1 MIKIFFSLLVGSML
15 QQVSLAQIYTKQT
28 TVAEGH
34 VSLQIPTTF
43 QQLNNP
49 ENNDFLTSSSY
60 KPNWGIVNTTEQQQ
74 LLYSFTKINTID
86 NDIPEVFDLLKK
98 ELNATYKKLNI
109 VDDGIHLTNDRNV
122 GYIVFSGK
130 RNNQKKMGYLFY
142 FSVQSRLFVFAFISN
157 KKINEQWIYTLD
169 SMAKSIKVTE

>member
-1 MIKIFFSLLVGSML
+1 ML
-15 QQVSLAQIYTKQT
+15 QQGSLAQIKTKQT

-43 QQLNNP
+43 QQLFDP

-60 KPNWGIVNTTEQQQ
+60 KPNWGIVNTIEQQQ
-74 LLYSFTKINTID
+74 LLYSFTKINTSD

-98 ELNATYKKLNI
+98 ELSATYKKLNI
-109 VDDGIHLTNDRNV
+109 EDDGIHLTNNRNV

-142 FSVQSRLFVFAFISN
+142 FSVQNRLIVFAFLSN
-157 KKINEQWIYTLD
+157 KKINEKWTFTLEL
-169 SMAKSIKVTE
+169 MAKSIMVSE